1 MNRVSILSKLI
12 LYLSIITLVIA
23 SIYIL
28 RGTYSHYNF
37 FEISTLFSTVFIV
50 VSMVIVQIVYSI
62 KKFKANREDLE
73 IFYRE
78 IEEYISDDRISEL
91 NKIKKSREESK
102 LYSFIVDSFAE
113 LQDAR
118 EMAEKA
124 NETKSRFLANMSH
137 EIRTPLNGIIGF
149 TKFIKST
156 KLTSQQSGF
165 IDIIKN
171 SSEDLL
177 SIINDI
183 LDISKIENG
192 SLILEEIFFD
202 PIEEFESVIESYSA
216 NASKKEIDFALWIDP
231 KLLSLR
237 LQSDPSKIK
246 QVLINLISNAIKF
259 TDKNGSII
267 VTIEALESVD
277 DTISVKFSVKDT
289 GIGISEENKSK
300 VFNAFTQADSTTARK
315 YGGTGLGL
323 TISSNIVNRLGGAL
337 ILDSLIGKGSTFSFT
352 LNLTKKDIESK
363 KNNKERPMNISI
375 YAPSTV
381 QKRYSDQFLENY
393 LSSYSH
399 IAIRRF
405 FTFQECIESYT
416 RNIDILYIHYDN
428 IDIKEFQ
435 EIIRLYHTTSKIVLV
450 VKLNRHHELQQLN
463 FDFLHVMYEP
473 ITFTKVR
480 TSLQQFN
487 LISDKK
493 NSKKVNKKEKLFNNI
508 HALVVEDNPIN
519 QKMIQHTLKNMGI
532 SSDCANNG
540 QEGLDRY
547 ISNSTIYD
555 VIFMDIQMPILNG
568 IDATK
573 KIIEY
578 EKQENL
584 EHTPIIA
591 VTANALKGDRERF
604 LSEGMDEY
612 ISKPI
617 NLDRFIEILNI
628 FFPKSKGVKSSNKK
642 DILLYKRTTTEA
654 KIISAILN
662 KLNYSVDI
670 AKSVDDLKRTID
682 IESYKCIL
690 LDKSDDKIV
699 HNTLTNSIKSK
710 NIPTLLFVDSNDTI
724 VESDKENYTFISD
737 SLADYISIKEK
748 VDSMIDRVK

>member
-1 MNRVSILSKLI
+1 MSKLYLLLKLI
-12 LYLSIITLVIA
+12 LYLSIIALVID

-28 RGTYSHYNF
+28 LLGTYSYNF
-37 FEISTLFSTVFIV
+37 LERSTLLATVVVIISMVVFEII
-50 VSMVIVQIVYSI
+50 YSL
-62 KKFKANREDLE
+62 KKFKSKKETLDT
-73 IFYRE
+73 FYIE
-78 IEEYISDDRISEL
+78 LEEYIDNDKISEL
-91 NKIKKSREESK
+91 KNSRDETK
-102 LYSFIVDSFAE
+102 LYPIILDTLIE
-113 LQDAR
+113 LQEAK

-156 KLTSQQSGF
+156 KLTSEQSSF
-165 IDIIKN
+165 IDIIKS

-177 SIINDI
+177 YIINDI

-192 SLILEEIFFD
+192 SLVLEEIFFN
-202 PIEEFESVIESYSA
+202 PIEEFESVIDSYSA
-216 NASKKEIDFALWIDP
+216 NASKKGIDFSLWIDP
-231 KLLSLR
+231 KFSSILLN
-237 LQSDPSKIK
+237 SDPSKIK

-323 TISSNIVNRLGGAL
+323 TISSHLVNRLGGAL
-337 ILDSLIGKGSTFSFT
+337 ILDSVIGEGSTFSFT
-352 LNLTKKDIESK
+352 LNLTKKDTESK
-363 KNNKERPMNISI
+363 KNNKERRMNVSI
-375 YAPSTV
+375 YAPSSV
-381 QKRYSDQFLENY
+381 QKKYSDQFLENY
-393 LSSYSH
+393 LSSYSY

-405 FTFQECIESYT
+405 FTFQECIESYI

-428 IDIKEFQ
+428 IEIKEFQ
-435 EIIRLYHTTSKIVLV
+435 EIIRLYHRTSKIVLV

-480 TSLQQFN
+480 TSLQLFN
-487 LISDKK
+487 LLEDVKDSR
-493 NSKKVNKKEKLFNNI
+493 KVNKKEKLFNNI
-508 HALVVEDNPIN
+508 HSLVVEDNPIN

-532 SSDCANNG
+532 SSDCADNG
-540 QEGLDRY
+540 QDGLDKY
-547 ISNSTIYD
+547 VSNSSSYD
-555 VIFMDIQMPILNG
+555 IIFMDIQMPVLNG
-568 IDATK
+568 VDATK

-604 LSEGMDEY
+604 LLEGMDEY

-642 DILLYKRTTTEA
+642 DILLYKRTITEA

-690 LDKSDDKIV
+690 LDKSDDKNI
-699 HNTLTNSIKSK
+699 HATLTNSIKSK
-710 NIPTLLFVDSNDTI
+710 NIPSLLFVDSSDTI
-724 VESDKENYTFISD
+724 VASDKDNYTFISD

-748 VDSMIDRVK
+748 VDSMIELSVAL